1 MKTLKT
7 LPISKRQATQALLD
21 RLHTAKSQHPR
32 LVFSRSEIEEGIPLE
47 ATIVWDSRFHLITT
61 RPLVVDIAD
70 LVPSLDGWAWGS
82 ADDFQDHLNDLGMD
96 LHVKLNEEREEIAWE
111 SWIEDQEMIAKE
123 EIEVAL
129 VNEIEVMCNDEPVT
143 IQIQWKEWNTWF
155 ST

>member
-47 ATIVWDSRFHLITT
+47 ATISWDSRFHLITT
-61 RPLVVDIAD
+61 RPFVVDIAD
-70 LVPSLDGWAWGS
+70 LVPSLVDDRWTWGS

-96 LHVKLNEEREEIAWE
+96 LHVKLNEEKEEIAWE
-111 SWIEDQEMIAKE
+111 SWIKDQEMIAKE
-123 EIEVAL
+123 EIECAL
-129 VNEIEVMCNDEPVT
+129 VDEIEVMCDDEEVK
-143 IQIQWKEWNTWF
+143 IQIQWKE
-155 ST
+155 